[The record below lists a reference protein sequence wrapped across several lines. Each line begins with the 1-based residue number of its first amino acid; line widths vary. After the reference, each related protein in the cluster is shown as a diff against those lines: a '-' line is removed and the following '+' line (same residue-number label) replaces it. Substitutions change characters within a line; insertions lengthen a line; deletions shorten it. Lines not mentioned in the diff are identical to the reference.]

1 MAENAVTSPI
11 GSIASPVALFQGVN
25 SVSGEGLST
34 AVEGESTAA
43 GAESEVR
50 GKVSIDITDLAE
62 SLGIDQSL
70 SVGFGPLVS
79 MDEKV
84 RFFHTL
90 NVTTTSV
97 VLSVYSRK
105 TLGSDS
111 GRDFKLKE
119 GIELDDPDAFVRKY
133 GDSYV
138 SSLTKGGEY
147 IGLIHFYSQSKEDQ
161 SKLVAELS
169 AGGIASMFAVN
180 AETEGKI
187 QAFLAETHV
196 SYSFHQYA
204 SGCSSLVFP
213 EPSQFID
220 FALKYPSR
228 ALDAPRVIAYAT
240 SGYEH
245 VDPGLDSFFDDVAKN
260 RAYFGGGE
268 VSSGLTK
275 KLVALVQIRSQI
287 ELIRN
292 IYKRYHYDGDA
303 TLLVNQRAVAADIDA
318 ITDQMRQF
326 SQMATREFPPLTL
339 NSLANGSPVLMCSV
353 SDGPL
358 WGGGGGGPF
367 DDIQEMVSNP
377 TNYILRM
384 LRIESV
390 GLRGVG
396 GRVHQLSVTYAD
408 SAGKSKQLSHGE
420 NGDDQGRLDL
430 AESDCIT
437 QIQGRYQGRLNQVV
451 FTVSGGR
458 TISAGG
464 PSGEPGESVFGP
476 WSPPPGGIVMGF
488 KGRCGTEID
497 CLRVVYAT
505 FSPAAWS
512 VDSSPQ

>member
-1 MAENAVTSPI
+1 M
-11 GSIASPVALFQGVN
+11 
-25 SVSGEGLST
+25 
-34 AVEGESTAA
+34 AVEGESTSA
-43 GAESEVR
+43 GAESEVW
-50 GKVSIDITDLAE
+50 GDLSIDITNLAE
-62 SLGIDQSL
+62 SLGIKQSL

-84 RFFHTL
+84 SFFHSL
-90 NVTTTSV
+90 KVTTTSV
-97 VLSVYSRK
+97 VLYVHSRIV
-105 TLGSDS
+105 LGSLTKSDA
-111 GRDFKLKE
+111 RLKE
-119 GIELDDPDAFVRKY
+119 DIELDDPDAFVRRY

-161 SKLVAELS
+161 SRLVAELG

-196 SYSFHQYA
+196 RYSFHQYA

-213 EPSQFID
+213 EPSQFMD

-228 ALDAPRVIAYAT
+228 ALDAPRVIAYTT
-240 SGYEH
+240 SGYEN
-245 VDPGLDSFFDDVAKN
+245 VDRSGNNFFEKVAEN

-275 KLVALVQIRSQI
+275 KLVALAQVSSRI
-287 ELIRN
+287 ELIRS

-318 ITDQMRQF
+318 ITEQMRQF

-339 NSLANGSPVLMCSV
+339 NSLANGSPILMCSV
-353 SDGPL
+353 SDGPS

-390 GLRGVG
+390 GLRGVR

-437 QIQGRYQGRLNQVV
+437 QIQGRYGGRLNQVE
-451 FTVSGGR
+451 FKVSGGR

-476 WSPPPGGIVMGF
+476 WSPPPGAIVMGF
-488 KGRCGTEID
+488 KGRCGDEID

-505 FSPAAWS
+505 FSPATWF